1 MTGVHALP
9 KHPLLVTFSVMLA
22 SLLYS
27 IDWTIAA
34 VALPHMQGAFSA
46 TQDQIGWVITS
57 YIVSSAIAISAA
69 GWLSARFGRKRVFVW
84 AMAGFTIASVFCGA
98 AETLEFEVAARVV
111 QGMCGAFLI
120 PLSHAVIL
128 DSYPPSEH
136 GKAMALWGAG
146 SVFGSFLGPTLGGYL
161 TEYLSWHWIFYIN
174 IPFGIVATLGIAL
187 FVPEIERDPKRRLD
201 VFGFVTLAVAIGSF
215 QLMMDRGGSLDW
227 FQSSEIVTDAIL
239 CVAGLYLFVSH
250 SLTTDRS
257 FLNLSLF
264 TQRNFVLGCSFAF
277 MYGLLTVPPIVLM
290 PSFLQ
295 DIRGYDIE
303 DIGLLQAPRGIG
315 MLIAMIVGGR
325 ITGKVDPRA
334 VIAFGLVCIALSALE
349 MSTWTAEVGE
359 WPLVWTN
366 FVQGIGGGIILVPI
380 QVIAFPSVAPV
391 LRTEAA
397 AVYNLIRSIGASIGV
412 SATLT
417 LFVRA
422 TSTHRSRLA
431 EHVSPY
437 SESMQIAA
445 APHLDS
451 LKALALM
458 DNELDLQ
465 AAMLAYLGDFRL
477 LAFAA
482 VAGLPLLLLVKRN
495 EGGEPVEVAMAAE

>member
-227 FQSSEIVTDAIL
+227 FQSSEIVTEAIL

-437 SESMQIAA
+437 SESMQIAV
-445 APHLDS
+445 APHLGS
-451 LKALALM
+451 LKSLALM

>member
-227 FQSSEIVTDAIL
+227 FQSSEIVTEAIL

-437 SESMQIAA
+437 SESLQIAA
-445 APHLDS
+445 APHLGS
-451 LKALALM
+451 LKSLALM

>member
-84 AMAGFTIASVFCGA
+84 AMAGFTVASVFCGA

-174 IPFGIVATLGIAL
+174 IPFGIAATLGIAL
-187 FVPEIERDPKRRLD
+187 FVPEIERDTTRRLD
-201 VFGFVTLAVAIGSF
+201 VFGFLTLAVSIGSF
-215 QLMMDRGGSLDW
+215 QLMLDRGGSLDW
-227 FQSSEIVTDAIL
+227 FQSSEIVTEAIL

-325 ITGKVDPRA
+325 ITGKIDPRPL
-334 VIAFGLVCIALSALE
+334 IAIGLLCIAASALE
-349 MSTWTAEVGE
+349 MSTWTGEVGA

-366 FVQGIGGGIILVPI
+366 FLQGIGGGIILVPI
-380 QVIAFPSVAPV
+380 QMIAFPSVAPV

-422 TSTHRSRLA
+422 GSTNRARLA
-431 EHVSPY
+431 EHISPY
-437 SESMQIAA
+437 SESMQIAVS
-445 APHLDS
+445 PHLDS

-458 DNELDLQ
+458 DNELDMQ

-495 EGGEPVEVAMAAE
+495 EGGEPIEVAMAAE